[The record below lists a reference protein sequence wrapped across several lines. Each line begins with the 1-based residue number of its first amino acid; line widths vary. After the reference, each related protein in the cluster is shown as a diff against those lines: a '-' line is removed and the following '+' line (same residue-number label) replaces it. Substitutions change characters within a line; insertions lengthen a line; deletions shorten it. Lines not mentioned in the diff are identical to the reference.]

1 MMRDRNYYKGDI
13 FFADL
18 GEEYKGNI
26 QGGRRPVMI
35 IQNDIG
41 NKYSPTV
48 IVAAI
53 TSQMGKSAKL
63 PTHVN
68 LDYKYIGLE
77 RESFVMLEQITTIN
91 KTQLIAYVGCVNK
104 TDIVKINKAAVTSLA
119 LQEIT
124 NEIINR
130 INNLVKEISSID
142 YVLMRASYCDVQ
154 NQQFL
159 NTFKVDKDHKLQ
171 DLKNICD
178 KNGLDINDYYKNKRG
193 QRLIKVG

>member
-1 MMRDRNYYKGDI
+1 MMKDRNYYKGDI

-18 GEEYKGNI
+18 GEKYKGNI

-53 TSQMGKSAKL
+53 TSQMGKSGKL

-68 LDYKYIGLE
+68 LDYKYIGLD

-91 KTQLIAYVGCVNK
+91 KTQLITYVGSVNK
-104 TDIVKINKAAVTSLA
+104 TDITNINKAAVTSLA

-124 NEIINR
+124 NGMINK
-130 INNLVKEISSID
+130 INNLVKEINNIN
-142 YVLMRASYCDVQ
+142 YVLLRASYCDVQ

-171 DLKNICD
+171 DLKNICE
-178 KNGLDINDYYKNKRG
+178 KNGLDINDYYKETRG